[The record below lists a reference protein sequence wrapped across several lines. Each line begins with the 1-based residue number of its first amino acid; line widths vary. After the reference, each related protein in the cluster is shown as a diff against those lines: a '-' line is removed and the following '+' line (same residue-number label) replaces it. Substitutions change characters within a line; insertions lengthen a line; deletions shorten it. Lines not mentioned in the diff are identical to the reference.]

1 MSITQCPECGG
12 KVSTKAEAC
21 PDCGCPVETQSL
33 VKFFKN
39 LISKFNVLSWLM
51 LTLFVTLNYILILLA
66 LVVDI
71 IAPETVNIVANLA
84 ALFGAFRQ
92 EGLTGLIV
100 LVIMLYGGVL
110 RPFMVLSAVYTAGG
124 INRDMISR
132 VERQTGFGR
141 RFAQSRASTA
151 SAAASVPTGGTSSQA
166 MSAVT

>member
-21 PDCGCPVETQSL
+21 PDCGCPVEPQPL

-132 VERQTGFGR
+132 VERQNR
-141 RFAQSRASTA
+141 LDLWAWASLMI
-151 SAAASVPTGGTSSQA
+151 GLLLLILLQNFQY
-166 MSAVT
+166 MLLN

>member
-21 PDCGCPVETQSL
+21 PDCGCPVEPQPL

-39 LISKFNVLSWLM
+39 LISKFNVLIQLIF
-51 LTLFVTLNYILILLA
+51 TLFITLNYILILLA

-132 VERQTGFGR
+132 VERQNR
-141 RFAQSRASTA
+141 LDLWAWASLMI
-151 SAAASVPTGGTSSQA
+151 GLLLLILLQNFQY
-166 MSAVT
+166 MLLN

>member
-39 LISKFNVLSWLM
+39 LISKFNVLYWLIS
-51 LTLFVTLNYILILLA
+51 TLFITLGYILILLA

-71 IAPETVNIVANLA
+71 IAPGTFSIVANLA
-84 ALFGAFRQ
+84 AFFRAGR
-92 EGLTGLIV
+92 EAGLAGLIV
-100 LVIMLYGGVL
+100 LVIMLYVGVL
-110 RPFMVLSAVYTAGG
+110 KPFMVLSAVYGAGG

-132 VERQTGFGR
+132 VERQNRLDLWAWASLMIGLLLLILLQNFQYMLLN
-141 RFAQSRASTA
+141 QS
-151 SAAASVPTGGTSSQA
+151 
-166 MSAVT
+166 

>member
-132 VERQTGFGR
+132 VERQNRLDLWAWASLMIGLLLLVLLQNFQYMLLN
-141 RFAQSRASTA
+141 QS
-151 SAAASVPTGGTSSQA
+151 
-166 MSAVT
+166 

>member
-33 VKFFKN
+33 VKFFTN
-39 LISKFNVLSWLM
+39 LISKFNVLYWLIS
-51 LTLFVTLNYILILLA
+51 TLFITLGYILILLA

-71 IAPETVNIVANLA
+71 IAPGTFSIVANLA
-84 ALFGAFRQ
+84 SFFGAGR
-92 EGLTGLIV
+92 EAGLSGLIV
-100 LVIMLYGGVL
+100 LVVMLYVGVL

-132 VERQTGFGR
+132 VERQNRLDAWFYGLSFIVVL
-141 RFAQSRASTA
+141 FL
-151 SAAASVPTGGTSSQA
+151 SVLVSFMQ
-166 MSAVT
+166 

>member
-132 VERQTGFGR
+132 VERQNRLDLWFWPSLFIG
-141 RFAQSRASTA
+141 
-151 SAAASVPTGGTSSQA
+151 VPLLALLFSFIQ
-166 MSAVT
+166 

>member
-100 LVIMLYGGVL
+100 LVIMLYVGVL

-132 VERQTGFGR
+132 VERQNR
-141 RFAQSRASTA
+141 LDLWAWASLMI
-151 SAAASVPTGGTSSQA
+151 GLLLLILLQNFQY
-166 MSAVT
+166 MLLN

>member
-71 IAPETVNIVANLA
+71 IAPGTFSIAANLA
-84 ALFGAFRQ
+84 AFFRAGRE
-92 EGLTGLIV
+92 EGLAGLIV
-100 LVIMLYGGVL
+100 LVIMLYVGVL

-132 VERQTGFGR
+132 VERQNR
-141 RFAQSRASTA
+141 LDLWAWASLMI
-151 SAAASVPTGGTSSQA
+151 GLLLLILLQNFQY
-166 MSAVT
+166 MLLN

>member
-21 PDCGCPVETQSL
+21 PDCGCPVEPQPL

-39 LISKFNVLSWLM
+39 LISKFNVLIQLIF
-51 LTLFVTLNYILILLA
+51 TLFFTLILLA

-71 IAPETVNIVANLA
+71 IAPGTVNIVANLA

-110 RPFMVLSAVYTAGG
+110 RPFMVLSAVYAAGG

-132 VERQTGFGR
+132 VERQNR
-141 RFAQSRASTA
+141 LDLWAWASLMIGLLLLILLQNLFFYF
-151 SAAASVPTGGTSSQA
+151 SFIQ
-166 MSAVT
+166 